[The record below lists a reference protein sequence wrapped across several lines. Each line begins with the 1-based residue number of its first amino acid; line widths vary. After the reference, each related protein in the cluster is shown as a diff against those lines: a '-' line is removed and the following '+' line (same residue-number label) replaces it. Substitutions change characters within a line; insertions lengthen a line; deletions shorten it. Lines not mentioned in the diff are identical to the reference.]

1 VPQQI
6 QVAPPRVPPSGF
18 PSVAPGQVPG
28 ALTALKWD
36 AEQKEYT
43 SKRGETE
50 ARFSFWLTNIT
61 SSDVSINSVRT
72 SCGCTVAKLPST
84 PWVVPPA
91 GGGPIDVTVNLAGK
105 SGTITKAVTVESSAG
120 TKSLLVKVN
129 IDGGQPLAGQ
139 SPATQSTMND
149 AERLKNMQLAL
160 GDRQVLFKNQDCA
173 KCHAEKGL
181 TGMTDGRQIYNS
193 ACGVCHESHI
203 RASMVPDL
211 KTLTHPTDAE
221 YWRNWIN
228 YGRAGSM
235 MPAFAQVE
243 GGPLSESQVNALV
256 NFMIQAYPSRQG
268 TGALQKSAAL
278 RSPSVVSPTVVS
290 PSAASPSVTVPVQ

>member
-1 VPQQI
+1 
-6 QVAPPRVPPSGF
+6 
-18 PSVAPGQVPG
+18 
-28 ALTALKWD
+28 LTALKWD
-36 AEQKEYT
+36 SESKEYT
-43 SKRGETE
+43 SKPGEME

-61 SSDVSINSVRT
+61 SADVSINSVRT

-129 IDGGQPLAGQ
+129 IAGGQPLAGQ
-139 SPATQSTMND
+139 PLAQSTMND
-149 AERLKNMQLAL
+149 ADRLKNMQRSL
-160 GDRQVLFKNQDCA
+160 GDRQVLFKDQECA

-181 TGMTDGRQIYNS
+181 SAMTDGRQIYNS

-211 KTLTHPTDAE
+211 KNLTHPTDAE

-243 GGPLSESQVNALV
+243 GGPLGESQVNALV
-256 NFMIQAYPSRQG
+256 TFLVQAYPSRQAPVSG
-268 TGALQKSAAL
+268 TLQKSASL
-278 RSPSVVSPTVVS
+278 RQNPVVSPPV
-290 PSAASPSVTVPVQ
+290 AVPAQ